1 MVSLCGYYLSFFLA
15 AAGLLELGELI
26 SLVSWALMVA
36 AVVLTVVSGAQY
48 FWNAR
53 HVVFRA

>member
-1 MVSLCGYYLSFFLA
+1 MTTRRSTASAARRIAFLDDWPDYLGWTF
-15 AAGLLELGELI
+15 
-26 SLVSWALMVA
+26 VA

-53 HVVFRA
+53 HVIFRV